1 MKGKAILY
9 SVWVKAAVF
18 LICIAAAGAAA
29 AEIASVWN
37 VMSSGGGY
45 SIGQTDF
52 SESYEIEQEIAQS
65 SYSLLESITNDT
77 VINAGRGFDGMEYYA
92 ENLKTGKVISNTD
105 HKDADYFRAAKE
117 GAYITVEK
125 KGDILNTEGI
135 TPYID
140 SYFVYQDGVPAQGY
154 EYAPSYEEETNIKR
168 DDYVMYIKMT
178 DSYVENIEFEW
189 IVARNTVDGSI
200 KHFPIYA
207 AIIIAS
213 LVYFCFCAGRRGRSN
228 EVHMMAVDRVPLDIV
243 NAAGIAVLILG
254 AVIIAVASTESG
266 IPLAY
271 PALGGILC
279 GSAVVVSLTSDI
291 RHLKNKSF
299 IESSIICRCIRFIYS
314 IIKRI
319 LKFVFIRIPVGIR
332 EIAREN
338 VKYLYIIVGSVVI
351 SLFTLII
358 AWFTGLMLYEGD
370 GSLIVLVPLSLAMA
384 AVPVFITAKA
394 LKGYNEIKNGLEI
407 IRDGNT
413 QYKIPET
420 GSVITDPISE
430 SINELGEGLNNAVEK
445 AVKSERMKSEL
456 ITNVSHDLKTPL
468 TSIINYTDLLKKQ
481 KLSPEEANDY
491 VKIIE
496 QKSKKLK
503 QLTADLFDISKAR
516 SGNEE
521 LELEQIDYKL
531 LIAQAVAELD
541 SEIEKSGLDFI
552 ISLPDEEIEITA
564 DGKKLSRVY
573 ENLIVNA
580 VKYSMKNTRVYI
592 DMKKIN
598 ESYVTEIKNI
608 AGYRM
613 NFNGEDITERFVRG
627 DESRTGEGT
636 GLGLAIAKS
645 YVELMGGRL
654 NVIVDGDLFKV
665 IIEMG

>member
-9 SVWVKAAVF
+9 SVWVKTAVF
-18 LICIAAAGAAA
+18 LICIATAGAAA

-37 VMSSGGGY
+37 VMRSGGGY

-52 SESYEIEQEIAQS
+52 SESHEIEQEIDQAA
-65 SYSLLESITNDT
+65 YSLLESITNDN
-77 VINAGRGFDGMEYYA
+77 VINTGRDFDGMEYYA
-92 ENLKTGKVISNTD
+92 ENLRTGKVISNTD
-105 HKDADYFRAAKE
+105 HKDADYFRAAE
-117 GAYITVEK
+117 AGAYVTVEK
-125 KGDILNTEGI
+125 KGDILDTEGI
-135 TPYID
+135 KSYID
-140 SYFVYQDGVPAQGY
+140 SYFMYQDGAPAPGQ
-154 EYAPSYEEETNIKR
+154 EYAPSYEEETTVKR
-168 DDYVMYIKMT
+168 DDYVIYIKMT
-178 DSYVENIEFEW
+178 DSYVENIEAEW
-189 IVARNTVDGSI
+189 IAALNTVDGAI
-200 KHFPIYA
+200 KHFPVYA

-213 LVYFCFCAGRRGRSN
+213 LVYFCFGAGRRGGSDD
-228 EVHMMAVDRVPLDIV
+228 VHMMAVDRVPLDIV
-243 NAAGIAVLILG
+243 NAVGIVVLVLG
-254 AVIIAVASTESG
+254 SVVIAVASTESG

-291 RHLKNKSF
+291 RHLKNRSF
-299 IESSIICRCIRFIYS
+299 IESSIICRCIRFIYR

-319 LKFVFIRIPVGIR
+319 LKFVFITIPVGIR

-358 AWFTGLMLYEGD
+358 AWVTGFMLYEGD
-370 GSLIVLVPLSLAMA
+370 GSLIVLVPLSLVLA
-384 AVPVFITAKA
+384 AVPVFIAAKA
-394 LKGYNEIKNGLEI
+394 LRGYNEIKNGLEI

-413 QYKIPET
+413 QYKIPAT
-420 GSVITDPISE
+420 GGIITDPISE
-430 SINELGEGLNNAVEK
+430 SINELGEGLNKAVEK

-491 VKIIE
+491 VRIIE

-521 LELEQIDYKL
+521 LELEKIDYKL

-541 SEIEKSGLDFI
+541 SEIEKSGLEFI
-552 ISLPDEEIEITA
+552 INMPDEDALIMA

-580 VKYSMKNTRVYI
+580 IKYSMKNTRVYI
-592 DMKKIN
+592 DMSKVN
-598 ESYVTEIKNI
+598 GRYVTEIKNI

-613 NFNGEDITERFVRG
+613 NFSSEEITERFVRG
-627 DESRTGEGT
+627 DESRTGDGT

-645 YVELMGGRL
+645 YVELMGGKFE
-654 NVIVDGDLFKV
+654 VVVDGDLFKS
-665 IIEMG
+665 IIEIG